1 LNFTNR
7 TQIAIHLSQVH
18 EARLSRVNVRVVKPG
33 NHSST
38 FQIYLIRSAR
48 GQLLHL
54 FICANGNKAAAGD
67 RHCFGPR
74 QAIVNGDDV
83 AIVQNQLRLSAL

>member
-1 LNFTNR
+1 M
-7 TQIAIHLSQVH
+7 
-18 EARLSRVNVRVVKPG
+18 NVRVVKPG

-67 RHCFGPR
+67 RYCFGPR